1 MGEGEGEGD
10 RGQKGGGHHSP
21 SLQITKI
28 TVQKP
33 PMTNY
38 RKELTL
44 DLYELTMSQVFWRRG
59 MDSNAT
65 FSLFFRGYPKDRAY
79 YIASGI
85 DDALDFLQDFHFSD
99 DEIRAIRNVT
109 PLADDFV
116 NFLTDLRFT
125 GTVRAVPEGSIIFA
139 DEPLLE
145 VTGPLIE
152 TQIVETM
159 LLNIVTTAS
168 LLATKASRIVQAADG
183 RPVVDFGSRRTHG
196 EDAAIAAAR
205 AGYISGFAGTSN
217 LKAAALHD
225 IPAYGTMAHSFIQAF
240 DNEPT
245 AFASYINEFPE
256 TTTLLVDTYDTLE
269 GVRNGIRV
277 AEQARSRGYTVNAIR
292 LDSGDLAKLAQAART
307 LLDEAGFPEIRIMAS
322 GGLDEHT
329 ISQLVNSN
337 APIDAF
343 GVGTRFGTS
352 ADAPYID
359 SVYKLVEIDNRPVT
373 KLSTAKVTHPWA
385 KQIHRRIEDGK
396 MRGDTLTKSTSPPP
410 THYPHQILQTVMKSG
425 KRLKQRDSIETVR
438 ERVASE
444 VRRIPEHIRKL
455 KNPAV
460 YPVGYSDD
468 LAMPS

>member
-1 MGEGEGEGD
+1 
-10 RGQKGGGHHSP
+10 
-21 SLQITKI
+21 
-28 TVQKP
+28 
-33 PMTNY
+33 MTSY
-38 RKELTL
+38 RKELSV

-59 MDSNAT
+59 MDSSAT

-85 DDALDFLQDFHFSD
+85 DDALDFLQDFRFAD

-109 PLADDFV
+109 PLADDFADV
-116 NFLTDLRFT
+116 LSDLRFT

-145 VTGPLIE
+145 VTGSLIE

-168 LLATKASRIVQAADG
+168 LLATKAARIVQAADG
-183 RPVVDFGSRRTHG
+183 RPIVDFGSRRTHG

-217 LKAAALHD
+217 VKAAALHS
-225 IPAYGTMAHSFIQAF
+225 IPAYGTMAHSFVQAF
-240 DNEPT
+240 DDEAT
-245 AFASYINEFPE
+245 AFASYVDEFPE

-269 GVRNGIRV
+269 GIRNAIRV
-277 AEQARSRGYTVNAIR
+277 AEQARSLGSTVNAIR
-292 LDSGDLAKLAQAART
+292 LDSGDLAQLARAART
-307 LLDEAGFPEIRIMAS
+307 LLDEAGFPHIRIMAS
-322 GGLDEHT
+322 GGLDEHS
-329 ISQLVNSN
+329 ISQLVDSG

-359 SVYKLVEIDNRPVT
+359 SVYKLVEINNRPVT

-385 KQIHRRIEDGK
+385 KQIHRRFEDGL
-396 MRGDTLTKSTSPPP
+396 MRGDMLTRSTSPPP
-410 THYPHQILQTVMKSG
+410 SHYAHQMLKTIMKSG
-425 KRLKQRDSIETVR
+425 KRLIPKDPIATIRTRIATNLSSLPKNHRHLQQPTTYPIEYAPDL
-438 ERVASE
+438 E
-444 VRRIPEHIRKL
+444 IPDAR
-455 KNPAV
+455 
-460 YPVGYSDD
+460 
-468 LAMPS
+468 